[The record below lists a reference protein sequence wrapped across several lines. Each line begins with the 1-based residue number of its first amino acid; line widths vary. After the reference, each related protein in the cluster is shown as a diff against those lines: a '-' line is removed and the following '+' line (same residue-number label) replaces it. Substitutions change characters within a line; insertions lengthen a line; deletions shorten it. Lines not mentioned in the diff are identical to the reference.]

1 VILDDDGLPDLIT
14 EITKVKDHIENID
27 FNNYQGVTLI
37 NPEDSQDGETNDE
50 NQEEKKVTKPTK

>member
-1 VILDDDGLPDLIT
+1 MILDDDGLPDLIA

-37 NPEDSQDGETNDE
+37 NPEDS
-50 NQEEKKVTKPTK
+50 